1 MKLSWNGGLTV
12 GNRFCIVLLRDE
24 RDMTRLFTCQQ
35 EPDNVNCRF
44 DTLSNESD
52 VQCVFHH
59 LTLQWRQRRK
69 MLYFSHHSITLQLE
83 GQSILS
89 VRLPLLE
96 FKLN

>member
-1 MKLSWNGGLTV
+1 MKLSGWNRGLTV
-12 GNRFCIVLLRDE
+12 GYRFCILLLRDE

-69 MLYFSHHSITLQLE
+69 MLYYLYHSVTLQLE
-83 GQSILS
+83 RQSILS
-89 VRLPLLE
+89 VSVQLPLLE
-96 FKLN
+96 F